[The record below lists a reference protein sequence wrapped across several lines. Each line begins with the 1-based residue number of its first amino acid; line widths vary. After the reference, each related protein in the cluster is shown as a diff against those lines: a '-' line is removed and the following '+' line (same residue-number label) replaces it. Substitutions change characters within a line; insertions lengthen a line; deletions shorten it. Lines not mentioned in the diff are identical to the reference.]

1 MRHKLLLLLMF
12 LSLIISGCS
21 LLPAI
26 ILPPRPTP
34 TSVPTL
40 ILQPTET
47 PQPTAT
53 RPEYPPLEPTQTPDD
68 TDDDDFISDPPD
80 TDVKYILQDGGPF
93 YLPNFTHP
101 EQGCAW
107 MGVAGQVF
115 DDNAIEVLGLTIIA
129 GNDFAGEDSQRAAI
143 TGQSTA
149 YGLGGYEIL
158 LANNPVASS
167 QAYYVQVFDPQGQPI
182 SEQIYFDT
190 FDDCERN
197 LILVNF
203 ITPEDQTTP

>member
-1 MRHKLLLLLMF
+1 MRHKLLLLLMC
-12 LSLIISGCS
+12 LSLIISACD
-21 LLPAI
+21 LLPSI
-26 ILPPRPTP
+26 ILPDTQTP
-34 TSVPTL
+34 TSAPTL

-53 RPEYPPLEPTQTPDD
+53 LTEYPPLQPTPTPWEDI
-68 TDDDDFISDPPD
+68 DDDFSPEPPY
-80 TDVKYILQDGGPF
+80 TEMKYALQDGGPF

-101 EQGCAW
+101 EQGCSW

-115 DDNAIEVLGLTIIA
+115 DDNAFEVLGLTIIA
-129 GNDFAGEDSQRAAI
+129 GKDFADEESHRAAI

-158 LANNPVASS
+158 LVNNTVASS
-167 QAYYVQVFDPQGQPI
+167 QAYWVQVFDSQGQPL

-190 FDDCERN
+190 YDDCERN

-203 ITPEDQTTP
+203 VTIED

>member
-1 MRHKLLLLLMF
+1 MRYKMLLLLLC
-12 LSLIISGCS
+12 LSMIISGCDM
-21 LLPAI
+21 LPASI
-26 ILPPRPTP
+26 FPPTQTP
-34 TSVPTL
+34 TSLPTL

-53 RPEYPPLEPTQTPDD
+53 LPEYPPLEPTPIP
-68 TDDDDFISDPPD
+68 DDDFISDPPGIEM
-80 TDVKYILQDGGPF
+80 TYILQNGGPF

-115 DDNAIEVLGLTIIA
+115 DENAVEVLGLTVMA
-129 GNDFAGEDSQRAAI
+129 GSNFAGEESHRSAI

-149 YGLGGYEIL
+149 YGLGGYEIIISD
-158 LANNPVASS
+158 NPADSS
-167 QAYYVQVFDPQGQPI
+167 QSFWVQVFDSQGQPL

-190 FDDCERN
+190 YEDCESN

-203 ITPEDQTTP
+203 VPFEE